1 MMKDVI
7 DELVDYI
14 ENCTYIDVLQIL
26 TDEEN
31 ILQKYDSAWSD
42 KVDKVVHDSITNNH
56 DTLYASVLNEC
67 CIAFGLS
74 KKERDEIVSKLK
86 MENALNERT

>member
-26 TDEEN
+26 TNKEN
-31 ILQKYDSAWSD
+31 ILKEYDSAWSD
-42 KVDKVVHDSITNNH
+42 KVDKVVRGSIANNH
-56 DTLYASVLNEC
+56 DALYTSVLNEC
-67 CIAFGLS
+67 YIAFGLS
-74 KKERDEIVSKLK
+74 KKERDEIVSRLK
-86 MENALNERT
+86 KGE

>member
-14 ENCTYIDVLQIL
+14 ENWAYIDVLRTL
-26 TDEEN
+26 NNEEN

-42 KVDKVVHDSITNNH
+42 KVDKVIRDSIANNH
-56 DTLYASVLNEC
+56 DALYTSVLNEC
-67 CIAFGLS
+67 YIAFGLS
-74 KKERDEIVSKLK
+74 KKEREEIVSRLK
-86 MENALNERT
+86 NGEYTR

>member
-26 TDEEN
+26 TNEEN
-31 ILQKYDSAWSD
+31 ILKEYDSAWSD
-42 KVDKVVHDSITNNH
+42 KVNKVVRDSIANNH
-56 DTLYASVLNEC
+56 DALYTSVLNEC
-67 CIAFGLS
+67 YIAFGLS
-74 KKERDEIVSKLK
+74 KKERDEIVSRLK
-86 MENALNERT
+86 KENN

>member
-14 ENCTYIDVLQIL
+14 ENWAYIDVLRTL
-26 TDEEN
+26 NNEEN

-42 KVDKVVHDSITNNH
+42 KVDKVIRDSIANNH
-56 DTLYASVLNEC
+56 DALYTSVLNEC
-67 CIAFGLS
+67 YIAFGLS
-74 KKERDEIVSKLK
+74 KKERDEIVLRLK
-86 MENALNERT
+86 NGEYAK

>member
-26 TDEEN
+26 TNEEN
-31 ILQKYDSAWSD
+31 ILKKYDNAWSD
-42 KVDKVVHDSITNNH
+42 KVDKVVRDFIANNH
-56 DTLYASVLNEC
+56 DALYTSVLNDC
-67 CIAFGLS
+67 YIVFGISEKDRDKIISRL
-74 KKERDEIVSKLK
+74 KKE
-86 MENALNERT
+86 NN

>member
-26 TDEEN
+26 TNKEN
-31 ILQKYDSAWSD
+31 ILKEYDSAWSD
-42 KVDKVVHDSITNNH
+42 KVDKVVRGSIANNH
-56 DTLYASVLNEC
+56 DALYTSVLNEC
-67 CIAFGLS
+67 YIAFGLS
-74 KKERDEIVSKLK
+74 KKERDEIVSRLK
-86 MENALNERT
+86 KENN

>member
-1 MMKDVI
+1 MKDVI

-26 TDEEN
+26 TNEEN
-31 ILQKYDSAWSD
+31 ILKEYDSAWSN
-42 KVDKVVHDSITNNH
+42 KVDKVVRNSITNNH
-56 DTLYASVLNEC
+56 DTLYTSVLNEC

-74 KKERDEIVSKLK
+74 KKEHDEIVSRLK
-86 MENALNERT
+86 TENMLNE